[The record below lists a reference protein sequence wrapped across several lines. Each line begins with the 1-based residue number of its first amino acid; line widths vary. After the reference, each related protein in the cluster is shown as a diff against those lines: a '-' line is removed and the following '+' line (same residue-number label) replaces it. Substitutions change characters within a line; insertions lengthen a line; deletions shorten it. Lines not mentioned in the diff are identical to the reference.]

1 MTGTLHNLKEHH
13 HGVSLHTASFHVTN
27 CCCSPLL
34 STRSKAHGCEKNDT
48 QFISVTLLRM
58 VQGNYR
64 NNFCSDHLLRISV
77 NVEEEWGVGEGG
89 RREQKL
95 KGTRRHSF
103 DDGDMEGFE
112 YRNTANKIE
121 QTPP

>member
-1 MTGTLHNLKEHH
+1 MSVYTLRP
-13 HGVSLHTASFHVTN
+13 FHVSN

-64 NNFCSDHLLRISV
+64 NNFCSDHFLQISI
-77 NVEEEWGVGEGG
+77 NVEGEWGVGEGG

-95 KGTRRHSF
+95 KGTRLKR
-103 DDGDMEGFE
+103 GTVTWGVL
-112 YRNTANKIE
+112 NTATP
-121 QTPP
+121 QTK